1 MYKIKVECLEKP
13 CEVIFSSISEIAEL
27 ENNGAKVTII
37 SPVAPTPATAQA
49 APKGALTPTQI
60 QTMVKTIKTIP
71 ISDGCLDV
79 EKYKYESN
87 SCYMDSLLFALFST
101 PTKFVESYIINADMT
116 KLRRYVSA
124 LRVYDVKIS
133 TGDTNKIMDY
143 IETVHKIL
151 LEVRNKYAG
160 TLEQD
165 YCRNLRPILLKD
177 PIHILNPVHKMP
189 FASKN
194 QEDVGE
200 FLQAIFK
207 TFYISNVDMVEEN
220 TYINSS
226 DSSIYKVSDK
236 VVRSEAPFYILYPG
250 LTKTKLNNLTTES
263 EERLDETEYVYD
275 EARKPRDA
283 ETLKQIEEL
292 RKLQVVSMITKT
304 VAIIVSHNKESIF
317 DGLQDTDYQD
327 IPQQIKDKKQLYI
340 VAAYTLD
347 ELIRCYNLL
356 TVLADK
362 FYTTTIAPEMKAV
375 RQNPALKYYQ
385 SQQEIN
391 RLIKYY
397 YDIIIRKE
405 SYVISGNEKDNFM
418 VVNVNRFADAP
429 SKDTSVVQISNI
441 LNVDKS
447 VLELSHIIAHSGTS
461 LTSGHYTTAFKCEGI
476 WYKYDDLS
484 ENITKL
490 GTFEELNK
498 LENGFYTKNSV
509 LLFYY

>member
-1 MYKIKVECLEKP
+1 MYKIKVECSGKP
-13 CEVIFSSISEIAEL
+13 CEIILSSISEIQEL
-27 ENNGAKVTII
+27 ENKGATVTII
-37 SPVAPTPATAQA
+37 SPVKPIVSPVKPKQQMTPS
-49 APKGALTPTQI
+49 QI
-60 QTMVKTIKTIP
+60 QTMVKTIKAIP
-71 ISDGCLDV
+71 INDECLDV

-87 SCYMDSLLFALFST
+87 SCYMDSLLFALFSV
-101 PTKFVESYIINADMT
+101 PTKFVESYIINVDMS

-133 TGDTNKIMDY
+133 TEDTTKIMDY
-143 IETVHKIL
+143 IQTVHNIL

-160 TLEQD
+160 TIEQD

-177 PIHILNPVHKMP
+177 PIHILDPAHKKP

-207 TFYISNVDMVEEN
+207 TFYISNVDMVEEKS
-220 TYINSS
+220 YLNSS

-250 LTKTKLNNLTTES
+250 LTKTKLSDLSIES

-275 EARKPRDA
+275 EARKPKDP
-283 ETLKQIEEL
+283 ETLKKLEEL
-292 RKLQVVSMITKT
+292 RKLQVVAMITKT

-317 DGLQDTDYQD
+317 DGLRDTDYED

-340 VAAYTLD
+340 VVAYTLD

-356 TVLADK
+356 TVLSDK
-362 FYTTTIAPEMKAV
+362 FYDTNISPEMKAV
-375 RQNPALKYYQ
+375 RKNPALKYYQ

-405 SYVISGNEKDNFM
+405 SYVISGKEEDNFM
-418 VVNVNRFADAP
+418 VINVNRFANAP
-429 SKDTSVVQISNI
+429 AKDTSVVQISNI
-441 LNVDKS
+441 LNIDKS
-447 VLELSHIIAHSGTS
+447 VLELSHIVAHSGSS
-461 LTSGHYTTAFKCEGI
+461 LKSGHYTTAFKCNGF

-490 GTFEELNK
+490 GSFDELNK
-498 LENGFYTKNSV
+498 IENGFYTKNSV

>member
-1 MYKIKVECLEKP
+1 MYKIKVECSGKP
-13 CEVIFSSISEIAEL
+13 CEIILSSISEIEEL
-27 ENNGAKVTII
+27 ENNGAVVTII
-37 SPVAPTPATAQA
+37 SP
-49 APKGALTPTQI
+49 APKGSLTPAQI
-60 QTMVKTIKTIP
+60 QKMVKTIKAIP
-71 ISDGCLDV
+71 INDECLDV

-87 SCYMDSLLFALFST
+87 SCYMDSLLFALFSV
-101 PTKFVESYIINADMT
+101 PTKFVESYIIKADMA

-124 LRVYDVKIS
+124 LRVHDVKIS
-133 TGDTNKIMDY
+133 TEDTNKIMDY
-143 IETVHKIL
+143 IESVHKIL

-177 PIHILNPVHKMP
+177 PIHILDVKHTKP
-189 FASKN
+189 FASKK

-207 TFYISNVDMVEEN
+207 TFYISNVDMVEEK
-220 TYINSS
+220 TYLNSS
-226 DSSIYKVSDK
+226 DHSIYKVSDK

-250 LTKTKLNNLTTES
+250 LTTSKLTKLSIES
-263 EERLDETEYVYD
+263 EERLDETEYIYD

-283 ETLKQIEEL
+283 ETLKKLEEL
-292 RKLQVVSMITKT
+292 RKLQVVAMITKT

-317 DGLQDTDYQD
+317 DGLRDTDYED

-347 ELIRCYNLL
+347 ELIRSYNLL

-362 FYTTTIAPEMKAV
+362 FYNTTIAPEMKAL
-375 RQNPALKYYQ
+375 RKNPALKYYQ

-397 YDIIIRKE
+397 YDIIIKKE
-405 SYVISGNEKDNFM
+405 SYEISGNEKDNFM
-418 VVNVNRFADAP
+418 TVNVNRFANAP
-429 SKDTSVVQISNI
+429 AKDTSVVQISNI

-447 VLELSHIIAHSGTS
+447 VLELNHIIAHSGGS
-461 LTSGHYTTAFKCEGI
+461 LTSGHYTTAFKCNGI
-476 WYKYDDLS
+476 WYKYDDIS

-498 LENGFYTKNSV
+498 IENGFYTKNSV
-509 LLFYY
+509 LLLYY